1 MRLTAITLFVAA
13 GLYGLVLL
21 ALFAFQQ
28 RLMFIPERLP
38 ANFRF
43 QLVGPFEERWIVSD
57 GQRLHTLFFP
67 VPRAPGTIVY
77 FHGNAG
83 SLAGWGPVGEQLSAK
98 TGYNVWMLDYPG
110 YGKSEGGL
118 ASEDGLRKAAA
129 AIYEA
134 AKLQEHG
141 DEKKIIVYGRSIG
154 TGFAIRLA
162 AVQKPGGLV
171 LESPYDSMKSLAG
184 ELFRWAPAFLV
195 RYPIRSDLD
204 APLVHCPTLLI
215 HGEQDEVI
223 PFHQG
228 EQLASR
234 IPGVTFVPIPSGR
247 HNDLNSFSAYW
258 TNLDAFLA
266 RQR

>member
-43 QLVGPFEERWIVSD
+43 QLARPFEERWIVSD
-57 GQRLHTLFFP
+57 GQRG
-67 VPRAPGTIVY
+67 V
-77 FHGNAG
+77 
-83 SLAGWGPVGEQLSAK
+83 
-98 TGYNVWMLDYPG
+98 
-110 YGKSEGGL
+110 
-118 ASEDGLRKAAA
+118 ASEEGLRKAAA

-134 AKLQEHG
+134 AKLEEHG

-162 AVQKPGGLV
+162 AVQKPGGLI

-204 APLVHCPTLLI
+204 APLVRCPTLLI

-228 EQLASR
+228 
-234 IPGVTFVPIPSGR
+234 
-247 HNDLNSFSAYW
+247 
-258 TNLDAFLA
+258 
-266 RQR
+266 